1 MTTAAG
7 LRDACAI
14 ARGVGD
20 GCARSRQK
28 LRVRQA
34 FPNCEPPPRIAYCR
48 CIFTLRKEMTMTLA
62 RLRIAVAALALGA
75 TPALAQDKV
84 RFQTDWIPSGEHAMY
99 YGGWQKGIFAAEGID
114 ITITRGYGSG
124 DTVTKLAGGG
134 FDFGVADMAAVITAR
149 ARQNVPVKTI
159 AVLYTQSPHSLFV
172 LKSSGITSFKGL
184 EGKKIGI
191 TPGNSH
197 KFYFPKVAE
206 RAGTDPNKITWVS
219 MDGAAMAAQLI
230 AKNLDAAPFYS
241 IHHYYQNKAAKAA
254 GEDILVLPFVE
265 VGFKIFA
272 ATIIASDK
280 IVAEKPDLTKRFLRA
295 VKKSFE
301 FARDN
306 PEETCKLHIQKIPE
320 VALDDCMGSV
330 RATMAFVYNDHTDKF
345 GWGKESPE
353 RLEFTWKAIADAQ
366 ELDPKWEYKQ
376 AIDTSLLEK

>member
-1 MTTAAG
+1 MGKRVLLAITA
-7 LRDACAI
+7 L
-14 ARGVGD
+14 
-20 GCARSRQK
+20 
-28 LRVRQA
+28 L
-34 FPNCEPPPRIAYCR
+34 
-48 CIFTLRKEMTMTLA
+48 
-62 RLRIAVAALALGA
+62 AVAAP
-75 TPALAQDKV
+75 PARGDDKV

-114 ITITRGYGSG
+114 VTITRGYGSG
-124 DTVTKLAGGG
+124 DTVTKLAANA
-134 FDFGVADMAAVITAR
+134 FDFGVADMAAVMTAR

-159 AVLYTQSPHSLFV
+159 AIVYTQSPHSLFV

-184 EGKKIGI
+184 EGKRIGI

-206 RAGTDPNKITWVS
+206 RAGTDPSKITWVN

-254 GEDILVLPFVE
+254 GEEIVVLPFVE

-272 ATIIASDK
+272 ATIVATDK
-280 IVAEKPDLTKRFLRA
+280 TIAEKPDLTKRFLRA

-306 PEETCKLHIQKIPE
+306 PEETCKLHIEKIPE
-320 VALDDCMGSV
+320 VALDDCLGSL
-330 RATMAFVYNDHTDKF
+330 RATLAFVYNDHSRQF

-353 RLEFTWKAIADAQ
+353 RLAFTWKAIADAQ
-366 ELDPKWEYKQ
+366 ELKPDWEYTQ
-376 AIDTSLLEK
+376 AIDTSLVEK